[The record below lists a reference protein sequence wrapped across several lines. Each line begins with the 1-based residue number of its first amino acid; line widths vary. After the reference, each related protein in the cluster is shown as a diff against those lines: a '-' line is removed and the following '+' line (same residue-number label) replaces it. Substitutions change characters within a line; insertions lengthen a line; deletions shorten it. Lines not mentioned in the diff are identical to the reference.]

1 MSPWS
6 AKPERDDYLVA
17 SIVGKLAKGGAL
29 KDPRPGDRLTPLAD
43 HALAEARRSLER
55 VRRLT
60 GGLLDRA
67 AGNFKSCIEQQV
79 DSEAGRAAVRK
90 RLSELPSRPTAA
102 DYHKVGKA
110 MRKVGRTEDADWWEA
125 VRQTPPPRAD
135 VLNYRCAAEAF
146 DLITFFSAKKPT
158 AYRVRMIAALIRE
171 GVTGKPHSDVD
182 MRCSANLVMR
192 DRRRHHPQAFQTPC
206 PDAPIVAFIGDT
218 WRLWINPPDEPQWWS
233 YVVLPQ

>member
-1 MSPWS
+1 MSKS
-6 AKPERDDYLVA
+6 AKPGRDDYLVA

-29 KDPRPGDRLTPLAD
+29 KDPRPGDRQTPLAD

-55 VRRLT
+55 ARRLT
-60 GGLLDRA
+60 GELLDQA
-67 AGNFKSCIEQQV
+67 TGNFKSCIEQHIEQQV
-79 DSEAGRAAVRK
+79 DSEKGRADARK

-125 VRQTPPPRAD
+125 VWQTPPPRAD

-158 AYRVRMIAALIRE
+158 AYRVCMIAALIRE

-192 DRRRHHPQAFQTPC
+192 DRRRHHPEAFQTP
-206 PDAPIVAFIGDT
+206 
-218 WRLWINPPDEPQWWS
+218 
-233 YVVLPQ
+233 